1 MGFSVAGKTVLI
13 TGAAMGMGRL
23 FARLAAA
30 DRAGTVVLWDIDA
43 AALERTAH
51 ELRESGCTVS
61 AHVVDV
67 ADLESVRTA
76 AAEVRDAVGRP
87 DVLVN
92 NAGVVRG
99 KYFWD
104 HDHES
109 DTRFVM
115 DVNTLAPMYITNEFL
130 PAMIEDR
137 GRDCRIVNIASAAGT
152 VATPRMAVYAASK
165 WAALGWSDSLRLE
178 LVQAGHG
185 HVKVTTVCPSYIS
198 TGMFDGVKNPLF
210 APILSPEDVTA
221 RSWRAMKQ
229 GKPLLILPRSLY
241 LSRVAKAVLP
251 VRAWDRLADRLGVYH
266 SMDAYTGR
274 VQAPTP

>member
-30 DRAGTVVLWDIDA
+30 DHARAVVLWDIDA
-43 AALERTAH
+43 DALDRTAQ
-51 ELRESGCTVS
+51 ELRDTGCTVN
-61 AHVVDV
+61 AQVVDV
-67 ADLESVRTA
+67 DSVRAA
-76 AAEVRDAVGRP
+76 AAEVLGAYGRP
-87 DVLVN
+87 DVLIN

-99 KYFWD
+99 KYFWE

-109 DTRFVM
+109 DTKFVM
-115 DVNTLAPMYITNEFL
+115 DVNTLAPMYVTNEFL
-130 PAMIEDR
+130 PSMIEDR
-137 GRDCRIVNIASAAGT
+137 GRECRILNIASAAGT

-198 TGMFDGVKNPLF
+198 TGMFDGVKSPLF
-210 APILSPEDVTA
+210 APILSPDVVTA
-221 RSWRAMKQ
+221 RSWRAMTR

-241 LSRVAKAVLP
+241 LSRVAKAVLL
-251 VRAWDRLADRLGVYH
+251 VRAWDRLADRLGVYR
-266 SMDAYTGR
+266 SMEAHTGR
-274 VQAPTP
+274 VQASTP